1 MPLGSWCSGNTL
13 VRCREVGTHV
23 GSSSSVPSTRVYR
36 SPWFDPEASCSVFAL
51 PVVFLDQVKRLVR
64 YESIAKD
71 SGDLIVWCLC
81 FFVNLYW
88 SWFCVSWCR
97 FLSER
102 RRKSRLDFWAN
113 RVTRAYSGA
122 EWPKTPLQDFP
133 KRRRPNMGGPE
144 AVYHPSAAYQNAPRF
159 GNPDP
164 RAHQNWEGPHPRPPL
179 FDNTTITHCP

>member
-97 FLSER
+97 FLIWEA
-102 RRKSRLDFWAN
+102 RKQFTILLQHTKMLPDSAIPTPVLTKTGRVPTRVPPFSTTRPSPIVLSRSRGYHAN
-113 RVTRAYSGA
+113 
-122 EWPKTPLQDFP
+122 
-133 KRRRPNMGGPE
+133 
-144 AVYHPSAAYQNAPRF
+144 PSR
-159 GNPDP
+159 
-164 RAHQNWEGPHPRPPL
+164 
-179 FDNTTITHCP
+179 